1 MKQRERITPLETD
14 FAKWYTDVVK
24 QSELMTYG
32 PVKGTIIFEPSG
44 FAIWDNIK
52 NVLDDKFKKLGV
64 NNVYFPL
71 FIPKKYLEK
80 EKDHIEGF
88 SPEVATITKVGE
100 TQLEEEIVVRPTS
113 EVLFCNYFADKINS
127 YKDLPILY
135 NQWANV
141 VRWEKTTRP
150 FLRTSEFLW
159 QEGHTVHTNAIE
171 ARQMARRMIKV
182 YSKFLRDYL
191 AIPTLMGKKTPLER
205 FAGAKTTYTIEAL
218 MKDGKA
224 LQSGTSHYLG
234 QNFSHAFN
242 IKFQNQDNKLE
253 FAYQTSWGVS
263 TRLIGALIMCH
274 SDNYG
279 LVIPPK
285 IAPIKIVIMTI
296 FADRNPQVNE
306 VAKLLYKKLHRR
318 FATIIDDSNKGP
330 GYKAAANEIKGMPI
344 RIEVGPRDLE
354 NNEVT
359 IVRRDTLAKTKIKI
373 EEVNDAIKPLLI
385 DIQNSMLEKATKHLN
400 DRIVTVENYDQFK
413 ENIKNNN
420 IVLAPFWC
428 NSAAELKIKNETTA
442 TTRCIPMGEVSKP
455 KPGTRC
461 FYNPNKIANKMVYF
475 AKAY

>member
-32 PVKGTIIFEPSG
+32 PVKGTIIFEPRG

-52 NVLDDKFKKLGV
+52 NILDAKFKKLDV
-64 NNVYFPL
+64 QNVYFPL
-71 FIPKKYLEK
+71 FMPKSYLEK
-80 EKDHIEGF
+80 EKDHIAGF
-88 SPEVATITKVGE
+88 SPEVAIVTKVGN
-100 TQLEEEIVVRPTS
+100 TILEEEIIIRPTS
-113 EVLFCNYFADKINS
+113 EVLFCNYFADKIKS
-127 YKDLPILY
+127 YKDLPIQY

-159 QEGHTVHTNAIE
+159 QEGHTVHTNAIQ
-171 ARQMARRMIKV
+171 ARQVARRMIKV
-182 YSKFLRDYL
+182 YAKFLEEYL

-205 FAGAKTTYTIEAL
+205 FAGAKTTYTIEAM

-234 QNFSHAFN
+234 QNFSLPFN

-263 TRLIGALIMCH
+263 TRLIGAMIMCH

-285 IAPIKIVIMTI
+285 IAPIKVVIMTI
-296 FADRNPQVNE
+296 FADKNPQVNDA
-306 VAKLLYKKLHRR
+306 AKELYRQLHRK
-318 FATIIDDSNKGP
+318 FKTVIDNSNKGP
-330 GYKAAANEIKGMPI
+330 GYKAAANEIQGTPI

-354 NNEVT
+354 NNEVI
-359 IVRRDTLAKTKIKI
+359 IVRRDTLKKTKVKI
-373 EEVNDAIKPLLI
+373 SEVKDMIKPLLNN
-385 DIQNSMLEKATKHLN
+385 IQDDMLAKAKQRLEDN
-400 DRIVTVENYDQFK
+400 IVTVTNYDEFK
-413 ENIKNNN
+413 AAISNNKM
-420 IVLAPFWC
+420 VLAPFWC
-428 NSAAELKIKNETTA
+428 NNAAENKIKNETTA
-442 TTRCIPMGEVSKP
+442 TTRCIPMGSIAKP
-455 KPGTRC
+455 LKGTRC
-461 FYNPNKIANKMVYF
+461 FYNPTKLANKMVYF
-475 AKAY
+475 GKAY